1 MAFLAAKP
9 IIGAV
14 TDTLGTNANFQ
25 AQGANVLQPANIAQ
39 AQQGYNQTNAALTQ
53 QRAFLNALSGQNGVQ
68 NQSDV
73 FQQQQALANQIQG
86 VANGTGPNPAQ
97 AELNQATGQNVA
109 NQAALMAGQ
118 RGAGANAGLLSRQIA
133 NQGAATEQQAVGQ
146 GATLQAQQQLAA
158 LQALQSQQAQLA
170 NTAGQQ
176 VGQQQ
181 QGLGQ
186 FIQGASANQ
195 NAINNQINSQNQAN
209 VGMQSNINN
218 ANAGI
223 ASGNAANQA
232 KLVGGLIGGAGAAL
246 GMAHGGSV
254 PSYASGGMTPQSF
267 IGRCAQGYS
276 DGGKVPGKAE
286 VFGDS
291 QKNDTVPANL
301 SPGEIV
307 IPRSILQGADPVQG
321 AAAFVA
327 QELQK
332 HKASSSKNMADGG
345 SAWSR
350 NVDSFKNSLS
360 SLGNQIADANRLEP
374 DPQAPKSFSDVLD
387 RTSQDI
393 ASANSPVAPQQAAPL
408 QGTPQSALQESP
420 VPGGGGLG
428 EMQQAQPSLQ
438 NSDPMGYG
446 QYLTSMQKGIG
457 AQQAG
462 ISGEAKAQGALGQ
475 EQAGI
480 EHERQGKLQEAT
492 ANYQEHYK
500 KLDSERQSFM
510 NDVQNGHIDPKRYI
524 GSMDTGKKL
533 QTAIGLI
540 LGGIGGGLTGQENP
554 ALKFLNAQIDRDIES
569 QKSEMGKK
577 ENLLSMNMRQFGNLN
592 EAMNM
597 TRVQMLDMANS
608 KISEAAAK
616 AQDPMAKYRAMQASG
631 QVTQQAAP
639 IVQQIAM
646 KKTMMSG
653 MQNGNP
659 GMVIRSIVPEGQQ
672 QSAFKE
678 LKEAQDLNTFRQ
690 TALNGLDQIAKIN
703 TLKNRAGSPIQ
714 ATKQINAIKG
724 AILPMLAKDTSGK
737 YTESDAKALEH
748 IFDTLGA
755 DDKTI
760 SKGRQQLNKLFLDKG
775 SFPQLDSYG
784 INPMGKGRFDMQGES
799 RIKMG
804 PPKI

>member
-133 NQGAATEQQAVGQ
+133 NQRAATEQQAAGQ

-195 NAINNQINSQNQAN
+195 SAINNQINSQNQAN

-307 IPRSILQGADPVQG
+307 IPRSILQGSDPIQG

-327 QELQK
+327 QELKK
-332 HKASSSKNMADGG
+332 HQGRSGNMAVGG
-345 SAWSR
+345 MTGETVDDPNEGVAMSR
-350 NVDSFKNSLS
+350 VMGVAPPEETPLEEVPQPA
-360 SLGNQIADANRLEP
+360 LQIP
-374 DPQAPKSFSDVLD
+374 
-387 RTSQDI
+387 
-393 ASANSPVAPQQAAPL
+393 ASAQAS
-408 QGTPQSALQESP
+408 GS
-420 VPGGGGLG
+420 G
-428 EMQQAQPSLQ
+428 EMQIAPQPPQ

-457 AQQAG
+457 AQQTG

-500 KLDSERQSFM
+500 KLDNERQSFM

-616 AQDPMAKYRAMQASG
+616 AQDPMAKARAMQASG
-631 QVTQQAAP
+631 QLTQQAAP
-639 IVQQIAM
+639 IMQQIAANKTLAAGAFNSKDPSSLVQYKVPKEHQAKVFSEIEAAQNTKHM
-646 KKTMMSG
+646 KENILKSFEEAAKENTVVRTGAGLLRTPGSVLSLHQN
-653 MQNGNP
+653 MQPTFKDLEGTVRQAAMDNTFKNITPMP
-659 GMVIRSIVPEGQQ
+659 GDTEHKIEQKRQALQEYLKAK
-672 QSAFKE
+672 QSAPTAKGFGIDLSQYESTGGLSAQQKE
-678 LKEAQDLNTFRQ
+678 WSNWADKHPNDPR
-690 TALNGLDQIAKIN
+690 
-703 TLKNRAGSPIQ
+703 
-714 ATKQINAIKG
+714 
-724 AILPMLAKDTSGK
+724 
-737 YTESDAKALEH
+737 AKALKQK
-748 IFDTLGA
+748 LG
-755 DDKTI
+755 
-760 SKGRQQLNKLFLDKG
+760 LN
-775 SFPQLDSYG
+775 
-784 INPMGKGRFDMQGES
+784 
-799 RIKMG
+799 
-804 PPKI
+804 